1 MGIKLAQPA
10 PSSSTAIL
18 SEVVAAMYSHVHFS
32 KTVAPA
38 VSNSASILHQF
49 PRGAAYFCVN
59 DHLMML
65 MLQV

>member
-1 MGIKLAQPA
+1 MGIKLAHPA
-10 PSSSTAIL
+10 SSSSTAIL
-18 SEVVAAMYSHVHFS
+18 IEVVAAMGSHVHFI

-49 PRGAAYFCVN
+49 PRGAGYFCVN
-59 DHLMML
+59 DHLVLL